1 MMQPVENLLKSI
13 GNGRS
18 AGMWNGQGM
27 TGFEWFLLIVVVIA
41 VPLIVAVVVTLWT
54 LEQARQRNRKNR
66 TGGPAEPVKRQA
78 TRRVSSDAQAADAP
92 SAGNEAVS
100 RTLER

>member
-1 MMQPVENLLKSI
+1 
-13 GNGRS
+13 
-18 AGMWNGQGM
+18 M

-66 TGGPAEPVKRQA
+66 TGGPAEPVKRMA
-78 TRRVSSDAQAADAP
+78 VRRVSDDGSAVDEPAARSETEQRVAP
-92 SAGNEAVS
+92 KVV
-100 RTLER
+100 ER

>member
-1 MMQPVENLLKSI
+1 
-13 GNGRS
+13 
-18 AGMWNGQGM
+18 M

-66 TGGPAEPVKRQA
+66 TGGPAEPVKRKA
-78 TRRVSSDAQAADAP
+78 TRSAD
-92 SAGNEAVS
+92 GDVS
-100 RTLER
+100 RPGESPPNGDSPRSVVEG